1 MIGIV
6 FLSPGA
12 EDKGGEEGTWELA
25 YDLLPAWWGKGVGTG
40 MINAGLGY
48 LEWIGAKKVV
58 AVSLIYIYICI
69 RHHSHENKS

>member
-6 FLSPGA
+6 FLSPA
-12 EDKGGEEGTWELA
+12 SEDEEGEEGIWELA

-48 LEWIGAKKVV
+48 LKWMGAKKVK
-58 AVSLIYIYICI
+58 AVSSFFKKKE
-69 RHHSHENKS
+69 SHKSRENKN